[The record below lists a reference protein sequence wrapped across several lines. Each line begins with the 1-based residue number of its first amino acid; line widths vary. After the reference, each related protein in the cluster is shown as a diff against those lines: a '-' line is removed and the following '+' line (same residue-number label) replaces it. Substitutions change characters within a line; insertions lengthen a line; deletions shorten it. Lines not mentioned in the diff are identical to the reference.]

1 MTLAADRPRRGLEI
15 ARIIFWSGLSNMA
28 LLLIFFTAQSNN
40 IPAILRQ
47 QAATLGHA
55 WLTAESS
62 IPASMADS
70 GIPAKVSLNLSAHF
84 RHSTVPDPSSAKGSR
99 PMTVVAETDAAPA
112 QATLA
117 GAGTI
122 DGTEAS
128 AALSPPPT
136 MEETR
141 GLRVSPIL
149 RKNPVTSMLEIGN
162 FKSLALAG
170 DSQECLDVGYSMLG
184 DVNTSTDLL
193 DVMIASDE
201 ITIAKICTSNGSV
214 MITCRN
220 EQIAVSPRRSRPD
233 DQCQRAS

>member
-1 MTLAADRPRRGLEI
+1 
-15 ARIIFWSGLSNMA
+15 
-28 LLLIFFTAQSNN
+28 
-40 IPAILRQ
+40 
-47 QAATLGHA
+47 
-55 WLTAESS
+55 
-62 IPASMADS
+62 
-70 GIPAKVSLNLSAHF
+70 
-84 RHSTVPDPSSAKGSR
+84 
-99 PMTVVAETDAAPA
+99 MTVVAETDAAPA
-112 QATLA
+112 QATMA

-220 EQIAVSPRRSRPD
+220 EQIAVSPRRSRPVLSPHVI
-233 DQCQRAS
+233 APS